1 MPYSKKIISTK
12 AELQEFS
19 ELCSKENRSLALCH
33 GHFNVI
39 HPGHMRF
46 LHHAREHGSCLVV
59 ALISDA
65 ALASTLDG
73 HHYYPQ
79 EERAS
84 AVAALEYTD
93 HVVILDS
100 ITLPD
105 LITALPALILV
116 MGKEFETER
125 RPEVEKFIEAVM
137 EKNGRVVF
145 HSGEIS
151 YSTSEMFHSNTHSL
165 QRERNSAFLR
175 NCLRLQIKPEALIRI
190 IDNFKSRKL
199 LVLGDTIVDQFVAC
213 DAIGMSAE
221 APVIVLRELEKN
233 QYIGG
238 AAIVAA
244 HVRALG
250 AECHFVSAVGDDN
263 PGEFV
268 KDQLNSMGIKSE
280 LFVDRERPTTY
291 KVRYMVQN
299 QKMFR
304 VSRLEENSIPV
315 DIENQ
320 IIEKL
325 QETIPAMDGV
335 IVSDFVYGVVTPNIL
350 KAITSTAKA
359 NKVRLFGDLQC
370 SSQIGSVLKFTGFD
384 FISPTERE
392 ARIALGDHDSGLEKL
407 AMNLLRLSDSKGLI
421 ITLGA
426 NGFIAYH
433 NYDGAGIASQHF
445 PALCANPIDVAG
457 AGDTLISA
465 MALGCC
471 TRAGFMKSAA
481 LGTCAAAISVNRIG
495 NIPVTLREL
504 KTYVREILRP
514 LEK

>member
-1 MPYSKKIISTK
+1 MPYSKKIIASK
-12 AELQEFS
+12 AALLEFS
-19 ELCSKENRSLALCH
+19 KLCSKENRALALCH

-46 LHHAREHGSCLVV
+46 LHHAREHGNCLVA
-59 ALISDA
+59 ALTSDA
-65 ALASTLDG
+65 TLASTLDG
-73 HHYYPQ
+73 HHYYHQ
-79 EERAS
+79 EERAA
-84 AVAALEYTD
+84 AVAALECID

-105 LITALPALILV
+105 LITALPALTLV

-125 RPEVEKFIEAVM
+125 RSEVEIFIEAVM
-137 EKNGRVVF
+137 KKNGRVVF

-151 YSTSEMFHSNTHSL
+151 YSTSEIFHNNALSL
-165 QRERNSAFLR
+165 QKEKNAAFLR
-175 NCLRLQIKPEALIRI
+175 NCLRMQIKSKALIRI
-190 IDNFKSRKL
+190 IDSFKAQKL

-213 DAIGMSAE
+213 DALGMSAE

-244 HVRALG
+244 HARALG
-250 AECHFVSAVGDDN
+250 AECRFVSVLGDDD

-268 KDQLNSMGIKSE
+268 KSELNSIGIKST

-291 KVRYMVQN
+291 KVRYMVEK

-304 VSRLEENSIPV
+304 VSRLEEKSIPSNL
-315 DIENQ
+315 ENQ
-320 IIEKL
+320 IIETL
-325 QETIPAMDGV
+325 REIIPGMNGV

-350 KAITSTAKA
+350 KAVTSIAKT
-359 NKVRLFGDLQC
+359 NNVQLFGDLQC

-392 ARIALGDHDSGLEKL
+392 ARIALGDYDSGLEKL
-407 AMNLLRLSDSKGLI
+407 AMNLLKNSDLKSLI

-433 NYDGAGIASQHF
+433 NYDGTVIKSQHF

-457 AGDTLISA
+457 AGDTLIST

-471 TRAGFMKSAA
+471 AGAEFMESAV
-481 LGTCAAAISVNRIG
+481 LGACAAAISVNRIG
-495 NIPVTLREL
+495 NIPITLHEL
-504 KTYVREILRP
+504 KAYIREILQP
-514 LEK
+514 M